1 MGVGGRSNIGVADH
15 LGVKGREGGAVSFE
29 ALSTLRVSRGRSF
42 KGSILLREL
51 LSGFWGGF

>member
-15 LGVKGREGGAVSFE
+15 LGVKGRDGGVGSFE
-29 ALSTLRVSRGRSF
+29 AVSTFRVSRGRSF

-51 LSGFWGGF
+51 LIRFWGGV